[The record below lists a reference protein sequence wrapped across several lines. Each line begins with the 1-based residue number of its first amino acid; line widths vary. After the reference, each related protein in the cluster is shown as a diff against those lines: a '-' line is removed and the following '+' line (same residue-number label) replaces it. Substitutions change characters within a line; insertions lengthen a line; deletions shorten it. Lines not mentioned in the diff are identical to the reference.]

1 MNLLPMPRH
10 VEMSETRVTLP
21 IDAAI
26 VIDSPRRLSDARWI
40 QSVLQTHGLRWSI
53 QAAAPNGFALIL
65 RPVGTLPAQGYTLAI
80 APDAITIEGDDD
92 GLFYGLTTLR
102 QILTEH
108 GVTLPALHIRDW
120 PDFTQRGVM
129 LDISRDRVPTLPT
142 LFSLIDDLAAL
153 KINQFQLYTEH
164 TFAFPK
170 HQTVWRYASP
180 ITPEETLLLDAYCR
194 ERHMQLVPNLNSLGH
209 MERWL
214 KHAAYRHLAETP
226 DGFESPWGEWRSA
239 STLNPLNPDSLTF
252 MTDLYDAFLP
262 HFTSALF
269 NVGCDEPW
277 ELGQGHSK
285 EAVAQRGG
293 RVYLEWAQ
301 ALHREVTARGRQM
314 MLWGDI
320 IVHYPDLVRELPRD
334 LIVLEWGY
342 EGNHPFETH
351 SALFADAGVP
361 FYVCPGTSSWNALVG
376 RTANMR
382 ENIEQ
387 AAIHGLA
394 NGAAGI
400 LITDWGDNGHWQPLS
415 VSFAGFAYGAAVAWN
430 QADSAAIDL
439 GAALDAFIYRDSD
452 SVMGVVTLELG
463 DVYQIVGPPHINGQL
478 LAYALQRPQA
488 DLPAMIQRMEQ
499 WGGAPA
505 DVSHETLRSALARIE
520 SLVVRL
526 KTHRMQRA
534 DAQVICAEWQQAS
547 ALLAHGAKW
556 LLLATGA
563 SEYRAADLLDE
574 LDGLLMTQRET
585 WLGRSRRGGLEDSM
599 RRFETLRGEYQR
611 LARGG

>member
-10 VEMSETRVTLP
+10 MDLSETRVTLP

-26 VIDSPRRLSDARWI
+26 VIDHPRHLNDARWI
-40 QSVLQTHGLRWSI
+40 QTALRTHGLRWSI
-53 QAAAPNGFALIL
+53 QATAPRGFALTL
-65 RPVGTLPAQGYTLAI
+65 RPVESLPAQGYTLTLM
-80 APDAITIEGDDD
+80 PNGITIEGDDD

-102 QILTEH
+102 QILTEY
-108 GVTLPALHIRDW
+108 GVTPPQVSIRDW
-120 PDFTQRGVM
+120 PTFTQRGVM
-129 LDISRDRVPTLPT
+129 LDISRDRVPTMPA
-142 LFSLIDDLAAL
+142 LFNLIDDLAAL

-170 HQTVWRYASP
+170 HETVWRLASP

-214 KHAAYRHLAETP
+214 KHTQYRHLAETP

-262 HFTSALF
+262 HFTSGLF

-320 IVHYPDLVRELPRD
+320 IVHYPDLVPELPRD
-334 LIVLEWGY
+334 LIVLDWGY
-342 EGNHPFETH
+342 EGNHPFEAH

-361 FYVCPGTSSWNALVG
+361 FYLCPGTSSWNALVG
-376 RTANMR
+376 RTDNMR
-382 ENIEQ
+382 ENIDQ
-387 AAIHGLA
+387 AVIHGLA
-394 NGAAGI
+394 RGAAGI

-415 VSFAGFAYGAAVAWN
+415 VSMAGFAYGAAATWN
-430 QADSAAIDL
+430 HAGCASLDL
-439 GAALDAFIYRDSD
+439 AAALDAFIYRDSD
-452 SVMGVVTLELG
+452 GVMGAVTLELG
-463 DVYQIVGPPHINGQL
+463 NVYQIVGPPHINGQL
-478 LAYALQRPQA
+478 LAYALQRKQA
-488 DLPAMIQRMEQ
+488 DIATMITRMEA

-505 DVSHETLRSALARIE
+505 DVSHEALRRTLHSIE
-520 SLVVRL
+520 SLSARL
-526 KTHRMQRA
+526 KNHRMQRP
-534 DAQVICAEWQQAS
+534 DAQLICTEWQQAA

-556 LLLATGA
+556 LLLATDA
-563 SEYRAADLLDE
+563 PDFRAADLLDE
-574 LDGLLMTQRET
+574 LDGLMINQRET
-585 WLGRSRRGGLEDSM
+585 WLARSRRGGLEDSM

-611 LARGG
+611 LAQG

>member
-10 VEMSETRVTLP
+10 LDISQTRVTLP

-26 VIDSPRRLSDARWI
+26 VIDSPRRLTDARWI
-40 QSVLQTHGLRWSI
+40 QHALRAHGLRWSV
-53 QAAAPNGFALIL
+53 QATAPAGFALTL
-65 RPVGTLPAQGYTLAI
+65 RPVESLPAQGYMLTLASNG
-80 APDAITIEGDDD
+80 ITIEGDDD
-92 GLFYGLTTLR
+92 GLFYGLATLR
-102 QILTEH
+102 QILTEY
-108 GVTLPALHIRDW
+108 GVTPPQVTIRDW
-120 PDFTQRGVM
+120 PNFTQRGVM
-129 LDISRDRVPTLPT
+129 LDISRDRVPTLPA

-164 TFAFPK
+164 TFAFPR
-170 HQTVWRYASP
+170 HETVWRLASP

-194 ERHMQLVPNLNSLGH
+194 ERHIQLVPNLNSLGH

-214 KHAAYRHLAETP
+214 KHAPYRHLAETP
-226 DGFESPWGEWRSA
+226 DGFETAWGERRSA

-252 MTDLYDAFLP
+252 ITNLYDAFLP

-285 EAVAQRGG
+285 DAVAQRGG

-320 IVHYPDLVRELPRD
+320 IVHYPDLVPELPRD

-342 EGNHPFETH
+342 EGNHPFESH
-351 SALFADAGVP
+351 SALFANAGVP

-376 RTANMR
+376 RTDNMR
-382 ENIEQ
+382 ENINQ
-387 AAIHGLA
+387 AVIHGLA

-415 VSFAGFAYGAAVAWN
+415 VSMAGFAYGAAAAWN
-430 QADSAAIDL
+430 LTGCESLDL
-439 GAALDAFIYRDSD
+439 AAALDAFVYRDSD
-452 SVMGVVTLELG
+452 GVMGAVTLELG
-463 DVYQIVGPPHINGQL
+463 NVYQIVGPPHINGQL
-478 LAYALQRPQA
+478 LAYGLQRKQA
-488 DLPAMIQRMEQ
+488 DIADMVTRMEA
-499 WGGAPA
+499 WGGATA
-505 DVSHETLRSALARIE
+505 DVSHETLRRALQTIETLAARI
-520 SLVVRL
+520 SH
-526 KTHRMQRA
+526 HRMQRP
-534 DAQVICAEWQQAS
+534 DAHVISAEWQQAA

-556 LLLATGA
+556 LLLATDA
-563 SEYRAADLLDE
+563 PDYRAADLLDE
-574 LDGLLMTQRET
+574 LDGLMMNQRET
-585 WLGRSRRGGLEDSM
+585 WLARSRRGGLEDSM
-599 RRFETLRGEYQR
+599 RRFDTLRGEYQR
-611 LARGG
+611 LAQG